1 MSSDSEDEVLAI
13 CCGAASAA
21 ALLVV
26 SNQVSDMTTTDHMI
40 CHAFCSRIQMLID
53 KDVETVHSIIIK
65 KNDVVVR
72 KYQEGGSCCLQFKF
86 RKSFIQ
92 MNVVVVYLC

>member
-65 KNDVVVR
+65 KMMLLLGSIRKEVLVVFSLNSEKVSS
-72 KYQEGGSCCLQFKF
+72 K
-86 RKSFIQ
+86 
-92 MNVVVVYLC
+92 